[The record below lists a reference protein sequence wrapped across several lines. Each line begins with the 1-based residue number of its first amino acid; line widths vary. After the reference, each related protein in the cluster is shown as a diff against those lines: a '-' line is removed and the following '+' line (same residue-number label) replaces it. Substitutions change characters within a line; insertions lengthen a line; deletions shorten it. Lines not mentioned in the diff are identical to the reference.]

1 MKNKKVLALLLS
13 ATMAAAPCS
22 SVMAAYTDAQLE
34 AFGNGGYTDNEIA
47 NNKVS
52 QTIAEQSAVLLKN
65 NGALP
70 IATSDKL
77 KNVALFGNG
86 ATGTVKGGTGSGI
99 VNQRER
105 DWIDTAMEAAG
116 YNITTPKAYREAVGR
131 GVVATGFS
139 GSKMANDVELT
150 DEWVEEAKQDT
161 DTAIYV
167 LARNCGEGR
176 DRKPEKGDYYLTD
189 IERQNIEKIAKKFE
203 KVIVVLNTQVVD
215 VSWIDDIDNIDSVL
229 YIGFGGQRAGAACV
243 NLLNGTVNP
252 SGKLNLTWAKDI

>member
-1 MKNKKVLALLLS
+1 
-13 ATMAAAPCS
+13 MAAAPCS

-52 QTIAEQSAVLLKN
+52 QTIAEQSAVILKN

-99 VNQRER
+99 VKPEKTVTGSTQQWKLP
-105 DWIDTAMEAAG
+105 D
-116 YNITTPKAYREAVGR
+116 ITLPPKAYREAVGR

-139 GSKMANDVELT
+139 GSKMA
-150 DEWVEEAKQDT
+150 K
-161 DTAIYV
+161 
-167 LARNCGEGR
+167 
-176 DRKPEKGDYYLTD
+176 
-189 IERQNIEKIAKKFE
+189 
-203 KVIVVLNTQVVD
+203 
-215 VSWIDDIDNIDSVL
+215 
-229 YIGFGGQRAGAACV
+229 
-243 NLLNGTVNP
+243 
-252 SGKLNLTWAKDI
+252 